1 MRRRISLAGLGTTA
15 GMLSAKSSLF
25 AVAVTA
31 SALTIAGCSAGGVA
45 PTLASN
51 GAASTTAGQA
61 ASPDATTT
69 YTYTCQ
75 NIGGADCLVFKGT
88 KLYKT
93 IKNGIKSPLG
103 VAAGKDG
110 RFYVAD
116 QSADAIVVYSAGGK
130 SLVAT
135 LDNGGNVPVD
145 VAVSGDAL
153 AVANQHSMTY
163 FASGASK
170 PTRTLKDSDQSKGTG
185 AAFDLKGNCYWSLVT
200 KSSGAQVDEFKG
212 CKGKPQRLKLG
223 AGSPYGLAF
232 DGSGNLWYASY
243 LSTANGVY
251 KCNGVS
257 SCTLVYN
264 SFVNPQYINFAG
276 DFKSIWVDDVGN
288 YQYGAALYQISTSNG
303 KELKKITKGLSFFD
317 PPTGVASGPGPL

>member
-1 MRRRISLAGLGTTA
+1 
-15 GMLSAKSSLF
+15 MLSAKPSLIAA
-25 AVAVTA
+25 AVAA
-31 SALTIAGCSAGGVA
+31 SALTIAGCNAGGVA
-45 PTLASN
+45 PTLAPN
-51 GAASTTAGQA
+51 GAASANAGQA

-69 YTYTCQ
+69 YAYTCQ
-75 NIGGADCLVFKGT
+75 NIGTVDCLVFKGT

-93 IKNGIKSPLG
+93 IKSGIQSPTG

-110 RFYVAD
+110 HFYVAD
-116 QSADAIVVYSAGGK
+116 QAAQAIVVFSAGGK
-130 SLVAT
+130 SLVGT
-135 LDNGGNVPVD
+135 IGDGGNVPVD
-145 VAVSGDAL
+145 VAVFGDAL

-163 FASGASK
+163 FAAGATK
-170 PTRTLKDSDQSKGTG
+170 PTRTLKDSDQSRGTG

-232 DGSGNLWYASY
+232 DGSGNLWYTSY
-243 LSTANGVY
+243 MSTANGVY

-264 SFVNPQYINFAG
+264 SFVDPQFVNFAG
-276 DFKSIWVDDVGN
+276 DFKSIWVSDTGN
-288 YQYGAALYQISTSNG
+288 YQYGAELYQISLSNG
-303 KELKKITKGLSFFD
+303 KVLKKISNGLTGID

>member
-1 MRRRISLAGLGTTA
+1 
-15 GMLSAKSSLF
+15 MLSAKPSLIAA
-25 AVAVTA
+25 AVAA
-31 SALTIAGCSAGGVA
+31 SALTFAGCNAGGVA
-45 PTLASN
+45 PMLASN
-51 GAASTTAGQA
+51 GAAVANAGQA

-69 YTYTCQ
+69 YAYTCQ

-93 IKNGIKSPLG
+93 IKSGLQSPLG

-110 RFYVAD
+110 LFYVAD
-116 QSADAIVVYSAGGK
+116 QSGQAIVVFSAGGK
-130 SLVAT
+130 SLVT
-135 LDNGGNVPVD
+135 TMDNGGNVPVD

-163 FASGASK
+163 FAAGASK

-232 DGSGNLWYASY
+232 DGSGNLWYTSY

-251 KCNGVS
+251 ECNGVS

-264 SFVNPQYINFAG
+264 SFINPQFVNFAG
-276 DFKSIWVDDVGN
+276 DFKSIWVSDVGN
-288 YQYGAALYQISTSNG
+288 YQSGAFLYQISISNG
-303 KELKKITKGLSFFD
+303 KVLKKISNGLSFFN